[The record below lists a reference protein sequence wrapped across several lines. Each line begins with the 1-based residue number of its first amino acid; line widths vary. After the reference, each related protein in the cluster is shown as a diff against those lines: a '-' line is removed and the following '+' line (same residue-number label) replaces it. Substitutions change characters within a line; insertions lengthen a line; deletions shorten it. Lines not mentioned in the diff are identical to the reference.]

1 MRQLGQL
8 EAAVMARVWA
18 GDRPV
23 LVREVLEDLQQDRP
37 LAYTTVMTVMDN
49 LHKKGFLS
57 RERQGRA
64 YAYQATRSREEH
76 TAEMM
81 EEVLAMAGD
90 RAATLLHF
98 VESISAD
105 EMAELKAAIDQ
116 MADPRSG
123 S

>member
-8 EAAVMARVWA
+8 EASVMERLWDA
-18 GDRPV
+18 DRPL
-23 LVREVLEDLQQDRP
+23 LVREVLENLRQDRQ

-64 YAYQATRSREEH
+64 YVYQAVQSREEH

-81 EEVLAMAGD
+81 DAVLGTAGN
-90 RAATLLHF
+90 RTATLLHF
-98 VESISAD
+98 VETISAD
-105 EMAELKAAIDQ
+105 EMAELRAALDQ
-116 MADPRSG
+116 MSDRSG

>member
-8 EAAVMARVWA
+8 EGAVMERVWA
-18 GDRPV
+18 SDRPV

-57 RERQGRA
+57 RVRQGRA
-64 YAYQATRSREEH
+64 YAYRAMRSREEH
-76 TAEMM
+76 TAEIM
-81 EEVLAMAGD
+81 EEVLATAGD
-90 RAATLLHF
+90 RAATLLRF

-105 EMAELKAAIDQ
+105 EMDELKAAIDQ
-116 MADPRSG
+116 MADKRG
-123 S
+123 RA

>member
-8 EAAVMARVWA
+8 EAAVMERVWA

-23 LVREVLEDLQQDRP
+23 LVREVLEDLQQVRS

-64 YAYQATRSREEH
+64 YAYRAMRSREEH
-76 TAEMM
+76 TAEIM
-81 EEVLAMAGD
+81 EEVLATAGD
-90 RAATLLHF
+90 RSATLLHF

-105 EMAELKAAIDQ
+105 EMDELKAAIDQ
-116 MADPRSG
+116 MADKRGRS
-123 S
+123 

>member
-8 EAAVMARVWA
+8 EAAVMERVWA

-23 LVREVLEDLQQDRP
+23 LVREVLEDLKQDRP

-64 YAYQATRSREEH
+64 YAYRAMRSREEH
-76 TAEMM
+76 TAEIM
-81 EEVLAMAGD
+81 EEVLATAGD
-90 RAATLLHF
+90 RAATLLRF

-105 EMAELKAAIDQ
+105 EMDELKAAIDQ
-116 MADPRSG
+116 MADKRGRS
-123 S
+123 

>member
-8 EAAVMARVWA
+8 EAVVMERIWA
-18 GDRPV
+18 SDRLV
-23 LVREVLEDLQQDRP
+23 LVREVLEDLQQDRQ

-57 RERQGRA
+57 RELQGRA
-64 YAYQATRSREEH
+64 YAYRAVQSREEH

-81 EEVLAMAGD
+81 EAVLGTAGN
-90 RAATLLHF
+90 RTATLLHF
-98 VESISAD
+98 VETISAD

-116 MADPRSG
+116 MADHRSG

>member
-8 EAAVMARVWA
+8 EAAVMERVWA

-64 YAYQATRSREEH
+64 YAYRAMRSREEH
-76 TAEMM
+76 TAEIM
-81 EEVLAMAGD
+81 EEVLAAAGD

-105 EMAELKAAIDQ
+105 EMDELKAAIDQ
-116 MADPRSG
+116 MADKRG
-123 S
+123 RA

>member
-8 EAAVMARVWA
+8 EAAVMERVWA

-23 LVREVLEDLQQDRP
+23 LVREVLEDLKQDRP

-64 YAYQATRSREEH
+64 YAYRAMRSREEH
-76 TAEMM
+76 TAEIM
-81 EEVLAMAGD
+81 EEVLATAGD

-105 EMAELKAAIDQ
+105 EMDELKAAIDQ
-116 MADPRSG
+116 MADKRG
-123 S
+123 RA

>member
-8 EAAVMARVWA
+8 EAAVMERVWA

-64 YAYQATRSREEH
+64 YAYRAMRSREEH
-76 TAEMM
+76 TAEIM
-81 EEVLAMAGD
+81 EEVLATAGD
-90 RAATLLHF
+90 RSATLLHF

-105 EMAELKAAIDQ
+105 EMDELKAAIDQ
-116 MADPRSG
+116 MADKRGRS
-123 S
+123 